1 MVVELPSSRFRTPS
15 LSVSPPVTG
24 HLRESPWTEYSPS
37 EDTELGAVE
46 MNGREEEQEEKKRG
60 AKSAFG
66 QFREVERRK
75 TDKGSKRVKMPASK
89 HPRVSPSTEDNK
101 KEGLDWDAATV

>member
-1 MVVELPSSRFRTPS
+1 
-15 LSVSPPVTG
+15 
-24 HLRESPWTEYSPS
+24 
-37 EDTELGAVE
+37 

-66 QFREVERRK
+66 QFREAERRK
-75 TDKGSKRVKMPASK
+75 TNKGSRRVKVPASK
-89 HPRVSPSTEDNK
+89 HPRVSPSSEDNK